1 MLGQA
6 LKEILVKTKSFSLH
20 SLNQINFNVRY
31 LMSPMSPNHPLVSL
45 AENGSREAR
54 EALVAATAEQFLDEG
69 NSPSL
74 MERTLFSDILVK
86 LYSFARQEVRLKLSA
101 ALAMA
106 DWAPIE
112 LIREL
117 ALDAYEIAEPIITYC
132 PLLNDDILVEV
143 VRACGF
149 DHRMCVAERACI
161 GEPVS
166 KCLIDTQDTNII
178 AALAKNLTAR
188 ISQKDF
194 QRGMEA
200 LADVPN
206 TLDAFVG
213 RHDLPPSLIAAAY
226 AIAGAETRASILAR
240 VNPKVSELLQEI
252 VGEATTAAVME
263 ATHRLFQRPL
273 PKRAADAVRTASL
286 KLDVRPT
293 PGVLVAALMRGERD
307 TFIRGIAI
315 ILDLPVKAVGDKLAN
330 ADIESIALATR
341 GAQFSSSIVR
351 TIYETLDLR
360 SVPWSIGDD
369 RAVALV
375 WMRCS
380 PAAAR
385 TAFAKDMLN

>member
-6 LKEILVKTKSFSLH
+6 LREILVETKSFSLH
-20 SLNQINFNVRY
+20 SVNQINLKVEY
-31 LMSPMSPNHPLVSL
+31 VMSPLSPNHPLVSL

-69 NSPSL
+69 NSASL

-86 LYSFARQEVRLKLSA
+86 LYSFARHEVRLKLSA

-106 DWAPIE
+106 DWAPVE

-117 ALDAYEIAEPIITYC
+117 ALDAYDIAEPVITFC
-132 PLLNDDILVEV
+132 PLLNDDILIEV

-161 GEPVS
+161 GEQVS
-166 KCLIDTQDTNII
+166 KCLIDTQDKKII
-178 AALAKNLTAR
+178 ATLAKNLTAR

-194 QRGMEA
+194 KRGIEA
-200 LADVPN
+200 LADVPDS
-206 TLDAFVG
+206 LDAFVG
-213 RHDLPPSLIAAAY
+213 RHDLPPSLVAAAF
-226 AIAGAETRASILAR
+226 AIAGAETRSQILSR
-240 VNPKVSELLQEI
+240 VSPKIAQLLQEV
-252 VGEATTAAVME
+252 VGEATTEAVLE
-263 ATHRLFQRPL
+263 ATQRLFQQPL
-273 PKRAADAVRTASL
+273 PKKAADTVRATAQ
-286 KLDVRPT
+286 KLDVKPT
-293 PGVLVAALMRGERD
+293 PGVLVASLMRGERD
-307 TFIRGIAI
+307 LFIRGIAH
-315 ILDLPVKAVGDKLAN
+315 ILDLPLKGVVAKLAKG
-330 ADIESIALATR
+330 DIESIALATR
-341 GAQFSSSIVR
+341 AAHFNSSIVR
-351 TIYETLDLR
+351 TIYETLDTR
-360 SVPWSIGDD
+360 AIPWSIGDD